1 MGRLIYLMNPLY
13 YISEALTPILVFHF
27 IALIAFQPNTIALY
41 NSLLFAP
48 KILYELFLMPVIM
61 RNHRTKMGSKLAAM
75 NNIFTYFYTIFFDMP
90 KKSRLLWHPAGV
102 SIGGISR
109 EFRAT
114 MRLGIILTT
123 TYVASLAAV
132 LMWRREYILNI
143 QMSMVL
149 LWTLY
154 VAAWYMIYIY
164 HATHFLKIHDT
175 KYEHPTSKIRTHTRR
190 TWAHVKHAIMPSLT
204 LFLFFS
210 ICFNIYQLSGRQR
223 SAIVAPS
230 IDVNLTGVKTINA
243 SETTQSTIPDTIET
257 PEVVVSE
264 LYSLPLIYGDSRTL
278 VARRAIQIYLK
289 KTPLI
294 LTRNQL
300 IFAEDSLQK
309 ELKDVPNYADNIMIS
324 VAEDRVKFHI
334 DKMLENG
341 IL

>member
-1 MGRLIYLMNPLY
+1 
-13 YISEALTPILVFHF
+13 
-27 IALIAFQPNTIALY
+27 
-41 NSLLFAP
+41 
-48 KILYELFLMPVIM
+48 
-61 RNHRTKMGSKLAAM
+61 
-75 NNIFTYFYTIFFDMP
+75 
-90 KKSRLLWHPAGV
+90 
-102 SIGGISR
+102 
-109 EFRAT
+109 
-114 MRLGIILTT
+114 
-123 TYVASLAAV
+123 
-132 LMWRREYILNI
+132 
-143 QMSMVL
+143 
-149 LWTLY
+149 
-154 VAAWYMIYIY
+154 
-164 HATHFLKIHDT
+164 
-175 KYEHPTSKIRTHTRR
+175 
-190 TWAHVKHAIMPSLT
+190 MPSLT